1 MTRYPLQRLGRLLL
15 TKAAVSGPA
24 GVHVVRLLVDTGSVY
39 TILPVEVLESLGS
52 SPASSREH
60 VRLITGSGYLIVPKV
75 QAVWLQCLGQKVD
88 RMAVIAHTLPIGS
101 IVDGLL
107 GMDFLAP
114 LGARLL
120 ITEGVIEV
128 P

>member
-1 MTRYPLQRLGRLLL
+1 MTRYLLQRLGRLLL

-39 TILPVEVLESLGS
+39 TILPVEVLESVGC

-75 QAVWLQCLGQKVD
+75 QVGWLQCLGQKVD
-88 RMAVIAHTLPIGS
+88 RMAVVAHTLPIGS
-101 IVDGLL
+101 VVDGLMGRNL
-107 GMDFLAP
+107 I
-114 LGARLL
+114 AR
-120 ITEGVIEV
+120 ISAKFIIPEGVSE
-128 P
+128 